1 MGLAALVQLHGDS
14 DDSIVFKRLA
24 LLFDKVY
31 CLTPVLPPVLVDA
44 DGEPTVLEKAPFAKR
59 ASDGRIDVS
68 SFRYFEHTREKV
80 RLRTEALHP
89 ALQETLH
96 CFEEGGVV
104 EVILPDVMEKTL
116 PTHFTHVRDYIAA
129 QDIEDP
135 TFNRLSGTTGADRN
149 IITLLSNLQTVSLT
163 LEERFDSGKGEED
176 LPRVITFDSLSPPQA
191 IIDSFELTTMLSVGH
206 ETGALPVFLEEASAR
221 ELEYRYEQFKDGR
234 SALETVAPVLAREL
248 KTDGRF
254 GEIAYAVATIAITPE
269 DIAKRAPEQILKW
282 RDELSEARKR
292 YVSTDLTEI
301 ADLVEGNVWS
311 EDTRSELERYLRGRF
326 EQDQLNYREQ
336 CRRTWEGLFG
346 ALTVQGMEA
355 AKYTVLGGAAGGVI
369 GNVMPNATTW
379 ELAVCGALVGMVK
392 TVPKVAGAVI
402 ESILEARRRKRSSL
416 AYMTRVLRGRRS
428 A

>member
-1 MGLAALVQLHGDS
+1 M
-14 DDSIVFKRLA
+14 
-24 LLFDKVY
+24 
-31 CLTPVLPPVLVDA
+31 
-44 DGEPTVLEKAPFAKR
+44 
-59 ASDGRIDVS
+59 
-68 SFRYFEHTREKV
+68 
-80 RLRTEALHP
+80 
-89 ALQETLH
+89 
-96 CFEEGGVV
+96 
-104 EVILPDVMEKTL
+104 
-116 PTHFTHVRDYIAA
+116 
-129 QDIEDP
+129 
-135 TFNRLSGTTGADRN
+135 
-149 IITLLSNLQTVSLT
+149 
-163 LEERFDSGKGEED
+163 
-176 LPRVITFDSLSPPQA
+176 ITFDSLSPPQA

-282 RDELSEARKR
+282 RDEFSEARKR

-336 CRRTWEGLFG
+336 CRCTWEGLFG

-402 ESILEARRRKRSSL
+402 ESILEARQRKRSSL
-416 AYMTRVLRGRRS
+416 AYVTRVLRGRRS